1 MYKRKK
7 NITLA
12 CGITCCT
19 ADQIAISKSQETY
32 SGSAEY
38 LKNFLVLMFFLK
50 KNTEFLLLKMSSDR
64 LPMVLRNCEY
74 VEAVLFGSNPNAT
87 GTAEL
92 PGRLAMRMK
101 S

>member
-1 MYKRKK
+1 M
-7 NITLA
+7 I
-12 CGITCCT
+12 
-19 ADQIAISKSQETY
+19 
-32 SGSAEY
+32 
-38 LKNFLVLMFFLK
+38 LK
-50 KNTEFLLLKMSSDR
+50 
-64 LPMVLRNCEY
+64 NCEY